1 MTPPPTSLSRRLT
14 LAAVPLAL
22 LLAAGCGTK
31 GAKPPRPQIPVT
43 VAAVR
48 RADVPYTLLANG
60 LVTPIQSAA
69 VGSQV
74 DGIIASVAFREG
86 QDVVRGQV
94 LFQIDPRPYLAA
106 YNQAVAAEHRDRA
119 TADNADREA
128 ARYTQLEAKDY
139 ATKEQA
145 DQQRAAAAVAHA
157 ALEADEAA
165 LATAKF
171 NLDNTTIRAPI
182 SGRTGSLLVR
192 VGNLVHAAS
201 TTPLVLINQIHPI
214 QVRFTVP
221 ASELSLVQRYA
232 VHAELPVIATPGPPL
247 SRGSDTTL
255 GDTPVSTQV
264 GSTGGDK
271 DPPSPGTAPR
281 AVGPVVQG
289 ALAFIDNAIDTTTG
303 TLLLKATFANPD
315 GALWPGE
322 FVATSLRLFVE
333 KDALVVP
340 AQAVITGQQGLSV
353 YVVDSTGS
361 ALSRRVTVERS
372 SGGLAVIASGLSLG
386 ERVVTEGQSRL
397 APGAKVALKTGAAA
411 AAPAGQ
417 GDSTASGARHRGQ
430 HSQ

>member
-1 MTPPPTSLSRRLT
+1 VTPLPTSLSRRLT
-14 LAAVPLAL
+14 LAAVPLTL
-22 LLAAGCGTK
+22 ILAAGCGTK

-43 VAAVR
+43 AATVR

-86 QDVVRGQV
+86 QDVARGQV
-94 LFQIDPRPYLAA
+94 LFQIDPRPYQAA

-119 TADNADREA
+119 TADNADQEA
-128 ARYTQLEAKDY
+128 VRYTQLEAKDY

-221 ASELSLVQRYA
+221 ASELTLVQRYA

-247 SRGSDTTL
+247 NRGSDTTS
-255 GDTPVSTQV
+255 GDTPVTTQV
-264 GSTGGDK
+264 GSAGGD
-271 DPPSPGTAPR
+271 PPAPGTALR
-281 AVGPVVQG
+281 TVGPVVQG
-289 ALAFIDNAIDTTTG
+289 TLAFIDNAIDTTTG

-411 AAPAGQ
+411 AAPAGK
-417 GDSTASGARHRGQ
+417 GDSATTGGRHRGQ